1 MISKISFPGLG
12 IGEFSISRIAFHIG
26 KLEVTWYGMII
37 CLGIIL
43 GFSYFCYRAGKAGV
57 NFDSVLDFAIIVVP
71 TAIIGARLYYVLF
84 NLKEFHSFYD
94 VIAVW
99 NGGLAIYGGVIV
111 GAIMFYVVCR
121 HKKLGF
127 FKMADMVVPGV
138 MLGQLIGRWGNFM
151 NGEAFGTE
159 TTLPW
164 RMGVCNSL
172 TGYQT
177 LYVHPT
183 FLYESL
189 WNLLGFIIINIFYK
203 KKKYDGE
210 ITLYYFAWY
219 GFGRM
224 FIEQLR
230 TDSLYVGNTDIR
242 VSALFAFICV
252 IIIVPIMIVARV
264 KQRKLVKNE
273 EISATTL
280 CSLPVILGIKKNGY
294 VKAESAEDS
303 GFDTQEMNAAE
314 NAEDTKKVSA
324 KISGKMFSEEEKAEE
339 NNPGRLNIDIIESP
353 EEEKAAEAEEST
365 LTEEAETSESSE
377 ENGAS
382 KESEVTEETDK
393 SEAEATNVEE
403 GEESTGT
410 SESSAKE
417 N

>member
-1 MISKISFPGLG
+1 
-12 IGEFSISRIAFHIG
+12 
-26 KLEVTWYGMII
+26 
-37 CLGIIL
+37 
-43 GFSYFCYRAGKAGV
+43 
-57 NFDSVLDFAIIVVP
+57 
-71 TAIIGARLYYVLF
+71 
-84 NLKEFHSFYD
+84 
-94 VIAVW
+94 
-99 NGGLAIYGGVIV
+99 
-111 GAIMFYVVCR
+111 
-121 HKKLGF
+121 
-127 FKMADMVVPGV
+127 
-138 MLGQLIGRWGNFM
+138 
-151 NGEAFGTE
+151 
-159 TTLPW
+159 
-164 RMGVCNSL
+164 MGVCNSL

-189 WNLLGFIIINIFYK
+189 WNLLGFIIINIFYQ

-252 IIIVPIMIVARV
+252 IVIVPIMIVARV
-264 KQRKLVKNE
+264 KQSKLVKNE

-280 CSLPVILGIKKNGY
+280 CSLPVILGIKKNAY

-353 EEEKAAEAEEST
+353 KEEKDAEAEEST
-365 LTEEAETSESSE
+365 ITEEAETSEASE
-377 ENGAS
+377 ENGTS
-382 KESEVTEETDK
+382 EESEVAEETDK
-393 SEAEATNVEE
+393 SEAEATN
-403 GEESTGT
+403 GEESEESAEP